1 MPDERASIV
10 TEPPRA
16 VRPEDI
22 SVIMPV
28 GGDPTAA
35 QRAIPAVLKFSPP
48 PGEFIVV
55 ADGLQVEARAFLSRE
70 GVTVLAIDGRHGP
83 GSARNAGAA
92 RARGRVLLFL
102 DADVEPPGDLV
113 GRVAAILTEAPDAAA
128 VIGSYDDRPTAPG
141 IVSQYR
147 NLLHHFVHQHSNEAT
162 TTFWGACG
170 AIRRE
175 AFAAAGGFPPHYRRP
190 CIEDIELGQRLVRAG
205 YRIVLRKDLQV
216 RHLKQWTAWSVF
228 KTDLLDRAVP
238 WSLLILRSGV
248 WPRDLNVRR
257 EHMVSVALT
266 MLALGSAIGAIWFRP
281 MLALLACCLVG
292 IVVAN
297 TRFYAFL
304 TRRRGWAF
312 TLAAI
317 SWHFVHYLAG
327 GLGFIAAFVRF
338 LITDCLL
345 RLQNTTRRPPA

>member
-1 MPDERASIV
+1 V

-28 GGDPTAA
+28 GGDTTAA
-35 QRAIPAVLKFSPP
+35 QRAIAAVLTCSPP

-55 ADGLQVEARAFLSRE
+55 ADGIPVEVRDSLARE
-70 GVTVLAIDGRHGP
+70 GVTVLATDRRLGP
-83 GSARNAGAA
+83 GLARNAGAA
-92 RARGRVLLFL
+92 HARGRVLQFL
-102 DADVEPPGDLV
+102 DADVETPADLV
-113 GRVAAILTEAPDAAA
+113 GRVAVILTEAPDAAA
-128 VIGSYDDRPTAPG
+128 VIGSYDDRPAAPG
-141 IVSQYR
+141 IVSLYR
-147 NLLHHFVHQHSNEAT
+147 NLLHHFVHQHSNEAA

-175 AFAAAGGFPPHYRRP
+175 AFAAVGGFPPHYRRP
-190 CIEDIELGQRLVRAG
+190 CIEDIELGQQLVRAG

-216 RHLKQWTAWSVF
+216 RHLKRWTAWSVF
-228 KTDLLDRAVP
+228 NTDLRDRALP

-257 EHMVSVALT
+257 EHIVSVALT

-281 MLALLACCLVG
+281 MLALLACCLAG

-297 TRFYAFL
+297 ARFYAFL
-304 TRRRGWAF
+304 RRSRGWVF
-312 TLAAI
+312 TLAAVP
-317 SWHFVHYLAG
+317 WHVVHYLAA
-327 GLGFIAAFVRF
+327 GLGFVAAAGWF
-338 LITDCLL
+338 LLTDCLG
-345 RLQNTTRRPPA
+345 RVPNTARRPHD

>member
-1 MPDERASIV
+1 VPDDGASIV

-35 QRAIPAVLKFSPP
+35 QRAIPAVLKCSPP

-55 ADGLQVEARAFLSRE
+55 ADGIPVEARDSLSRK
-70 GVTVLAIDGRHGP
+70 GVTVLATDSRLGP
-83 GSARNAGAA
+83 GRARNEGAA
-92 RARGRVLLFL
+92 HARGRVLLFL

-141 IVSQYR
+141 IVSEYR
-147 NLLHHFVHQHSNEAT
+147 NLLHHFVHQHSNEAAA
-162 TTFWGACG
+162 TFWGACG
-170 AIRRE
+170 AIRQE
-175 AFAAAGGFPPHYRRP
+175 AFAAVGGFPPHYRRP
-190 CIEDIELGQRLVRAG
+190 CIEDIELGQQLVRAG
-205 YRIVLRKDLQV
+205 YRIILRKDLQV
-216 RHLKQWTAWSVF
+216 RHLKRWTAWSVF
-228 KTDLLDRAVP
+228 TADFLDRALP

-257 EHMVSVALT
+257 EHMVSVTLT
-266 MLALGSAIGAIWFRP
+266 MLALGSAVAAIWFRP
-281 MLALLACCLVG
+281 MMALLACCLVG

-297 TRFYAFL
+297 ARFYAFL
-304 TRRRGWAF
+304 ARRRGWAF
-312 TLAAI
+312 TLAAMP
-317 SWHFVHYLAG
+317 WHFVHYLAA
-327 GLGFIAAFVRF
+327 GLGFIAASVWFV
-338 LITDCLL
+338 LTECL
-345 RLQNTTRRPPA
+345 RHVQSATRRPPA